1 MEWLTIKKKG
11 YKTISGDNWYDWYD
25 KWEIPNDPWNA
36 VGDIEDFLRDT
47 DLCLGADEKFSRK
60 NCPQPPDCSRLQH
73 KKLGRGKLCINR
85 IPFWDNQDLFFVG
98 AMKCIPHWENCDKC
112 MCGIITN
119 DNYSSGT
126 RCVFQRHRPDDDR
139 THIDGCD
146 TEDMKV
152 IGFSN
157 NWFEVKNVVIDSSV
171 PPTSA
176 PTPVPT
182 SAPTPAPTSG
192 STEDT
197 LSDPNTPIRITPSDD
212 AFIYNRLSNR
222 NFGNQGHL
230 TVDGL
235 NAALE
240 SDLWD
245 SLIKFNLQ
253 SIESLGNLKSVQ
265 LNLYCTTRTN
275 KRYGGR
281 VDIMDSNWSENTVT
295 WNNAPAR
302 EMDESTLVGEFS
314 DGVYKGTWYSLDLT
328 DYFQQNSNNISSTL
342 SLRVSSPER
351 LRVEYAS
358 KENSPE
364 FVPYLLFEFQ
374 E

>member
-1 MEWLTIKKKG
+1 
-11 YKTISGDNWYDWYD
+11 
-25 KWEIPNDPWNA
+25 
-36 VGDIEDFLRDT
+36 
-47 DLCLGADEKFSRK
+47 
-60 NCPQPPDCSRLQH
+60 
-73 KKLGRGKLCINR
+73 
-85 IPFWDNQDLFFVG
+85 
-98 AMKCIPHWENCDKC
+98 